1 MLRKADFPEPGELVI
16 CSVQNVKNFGAF
28 VTLDEYSG
36 REGFIHVRDVAT
48 GWVKYIR
55 DHVRE
60 GQKVVCRVLGV
71 DADKGHID
79 LSLKQVNDHQRREK
93 VQEWK
98 NEKKAEKLLEMAGKK
113 LDKSLEDAY
122 REVGDRLIDEYGTL
136 YGAFE
141 EAAVNEEALSSLGVG
156 KEWIEAISS
165 LASESI
171 QLPSV
176 TIDGVLEISSPAP
189 DGIDRI
195 RESIETG
202 LKGDAGEIDIH
213 YLGAPRYRIT
223 VTAEDYKIA
232 EDELKSAVDRVVE
245 TIKETGG
252 SASFKRKDE
261 K

>member
-1 MLRKADFPEPGELVI
+1 MLRKADFPEVGDLVL

-28 VTLDEYSG
+28 VTLDEFQD

-98 NEKKAEKLLEMAGKK
+98 NEKKAEKLLEMAGSKI
-113 LDKSLEDAY
+113 DKSLDDSYA
-122 REVGDRLIDEYGTL
+122 EVGDKLIEEFGTL
-136 YGAFE
+136 YGSFE
-141 EAAVNEEALSSLGVG
+141 ATAADRGVLKDLGVDKKWIDALSSIADEG
-156 KEWIEAISS
+156 
-165 LASESI
+165 I

-176 TIDGVLEISSPAP
+176 TIGGLIEVTSPAP

-195 RESIETG
+195 RESLESG
-202 LKGDAGEIDIH
+202 LKGDVAEIDIH
-213 YLGAPRYRIT
+213 YLGAPRYRLI

-232 EDELKSAVDRVVE
+232 EEELKAAVDRVVGSIE
-245 TIKETGG
+245 GSGG
-252 SASFKRKDE
+252 AATFKRKE
-261 K
+261 ET

>member
-1 MLRKADFPEPGELVI
+1 MLRKADFPEVGELVI
-16 CSVQNVKNFGAF
+16 CSVLNVKNFGAF
-28 VTLDEYSG
+28 VTLDEFQG

-60 GQKVVCRVLGV
+60 GQKVVCKVLGV

-98 NEKKAEKLLEMAGKK
+98 NEKKAEKLLEMAGSK
-113 LDKSLEDAY
+113 LGKSLDDSFA
-122 REVGDRLIDEYGTL
+122 EVGDRLIEEFGTL

-141 EAAVNEEALSSLGVG
+141 ATASDQGVLKGLGVD
-156 KEWIEAISS
+156 KDWIGAITSI
-165 LASESI
+165 ANESI

-176 TIDGVLEISSPAP
+176 TIDGLLEVTNPAP
-189 DGIDRI
+189 DGIDLI
-195 RESIETG
+195 RESLESG
-202 LKGDAGEIDIH
+202 LKGGEAEIDIH

-232 EDELKSAVDRVVE
+232 EEELKAAIDRIVGSIE
-245 TIKETGG
+245 GSGG
-252 SASFKRKDE
+252 SASFKRKEE